1 MRPVR
6 VAAKAVIVQDGRIL
20 VTENVDDDGRWYLLP
35 GGGQEPGEALPETLR
50 RECREE
56 AGVDVEVGELLYVR
70 DYIGRHHEYAATDGE
85 VHALELMFACTV
97 RPGQTPGN
105 GTCPDS
111 GQVGVAWLPVAELDR
126 YRLYPKVLRSLIAG
140 LGRDVR
146 PECIYLGDVN

>member
-6 VAAKAVIVQDGRIL
+6 VAAKAVIVQGGRLL
-20 VTENVDDDGRWYLLP
+20 VTENVDADGRWYLLP

-56 AGVDVEVGELLYVR
+56 VGADVEVGELLYVR
-70 DYIGRHHEYAATDGE
+70 DYIGRHHEDAGTDGE

-105 GTCPDS
+105 GTHPD
-111 GQVGVAWLPVAELDR
+111 GHQVGVAWLPVAELDR
-126 YRLYPKVLRSLIAG
+126 YRLYPSVLRSLIAG
-140 LGRDVR
+140 LGRGGG
-146 PECIYLGDVN
+146 PERVYLGDVN